1 MTFRKALPLI
11 FIILCIALAL
21 FTASCGGNAYRV
33 EFYVDGELYKYFL
46 VEEGGY
52 IEEVPAV
59 PTVEGMTGV
68 WSVTYFD
75 EINSDMKVHAV
86 YSRSFYTVK
95 FYVDGELYEEKSVR
109 KNSALTDVPA
119 VPERVGYRGT
129 WNITDFTAVNKDL
142 TVTAVYS
149 MAEKTVTFMSGDEV
163 VALRYV
169 TDGTVLREI
178 PDVPAFE
185 GKNYSSKWVVRNEG
199 VTEDADF
206 NAIYDDLTL
215 YAHYFVTVTLSGGY
229 SEVETVSTEL
239 GESVALP
246 DSGSLS
252 GYEFYGWYA
261 DPYFGEK
268 ITFPAVFEEN
278 ATIYGRWLSVESD
291 LDFTFENGALTG
303 YNGEK
308 TDVVVPYKH
317 ITEGEEVIVTS
328 VAPGAFKGSSLTKIT
343 LPSTVT
349 EIGAGA
355 FQDCADLQEV
365 VFADG
370 SFVETIRE
378 NAFDGCVNLKTFE
391 FSRYTAAV
399 GAFAFRNCSAVEEY
413 VGLGSTVINEL
424 SEGAFYANTLIER
437 FTLPATLEKI
447 GARAFYNNYNAQFVF
462 NGISALKYVESGA
475 FEKCVRLTSF
485 NAPSL
490 EKAEDGAFTGCYS
503 LNTVTMN
510 SDQKLYKLF
519 AKCDGDFFYT
529 VAADNAEYSLPLSLI
544 NVMVTPNVRG
554 EYNAGTLVE
563 NAFYNCVNVKNVT
576 LLSGVRTIEN
586 RAFLTNVNVTE
597 RVFAVNFSNTLESIG
612 DYAFEG
618 RSDLQKITLPLSL
631 VSIGVYAF
639 YGLSGLIDVT
649 VGANNALVD
658 VGKYAFSETAWQ
670 RDYVGVVKIGRVAL
684 GISDSYVASIGK
696 TELNA
701 EDFAG
706 VNSIAPYAFANNN
719 RIQTVFLPDNVIRV
733 GSYAFAKSSAL
744 REIYINAFCEFEES
758 ILAECV
764 LLEKVTVGAEKYPQQ
779 LFGTENFE
787 GSLPH
792 IFEGTTYY
800 ISDKFISLMIIA
812 DDIKTI
818 RQDIYTDFATLQEI
832 IVGEGINAI
841 LDGAFKNN
849 SKLIKVSLPSTVT
862 ELGYLEGEENYV
874 GVFCNSTSLKEIIM
888 PSVNS
893 LSVIHPY
900 AFADTS
906 LEQFVIPGSV
916 TVIGERAFAGTKLN
930 TVTFEEGVEELIINE
945 RAFYNVSGFNSFT
958 ATFPSRLRA
967 IGEEAFALCAG
978 LTGVELNDGLVT
990 IAPYAFSECG
1000 LTELDLPLSVKLYD
1014 EENTCL
1020 IKGALKNN
1028 PIKNLTLR
1036 APVLM
1041 TELFDGAAPNT
1052 LSEVSIYGTILDK
1065 QFQNIVSLQ
1074 IINLSEVDTIGESA
1088 FFNCSGI
1095 KRVTVPP
1102 TVTRIGDRAFAYCT
1116 SLISFV
1122 FEEGSLITNVGNY
1135 LFEGDVELKGT
1146 SFPSTVNN
1154 TEFIGV
1160 FKDCVTLTEAN
1171 IPESVIY
1178 LGDYAFYN
1186 NKELTSITI
1195 PSGVRT
1201 IGNYAFSGCEKME
1214 FENIKFADL
1223 ESLGDYAFADCKL
1236 LRGVKAESIQSIG
1249 NFAFDGCTALKELT
1263 VIDKKASEY
1272 ISQAENITTVNIS
1285 GKATAIAENIFN
1297 GCVNLTTVMVYTDK
1311 DKINDILAAL
1321 KNETIY
1327 NAKIFLSEES
1337 YSAVNEGIKDGG
1349 FGELLFPNP
1358 TDINGSYEF
1367 DEIDLTAKLISAEFS
1382 GETLFLPTY
1391 VYKDGVAYTVTE
1403 IGNSVFRDSKKLK
1416 ELTVPFTV
1424 EVIGDYAFYESGVES
1439 INFEI
1444 GSKLRV
1450 IGQYAFYNCTGL
1462 TSLELPDSLQR
1473 IEKAAFYGASNLES
1487 METTVYSR
1495 LAYIGEYAFYGA
1507 AKLEKLYFYNT
1518 IEVIAEH
1525 AFDSCGIK
1533 YLEFDANAAIKEI
1546 TAYSFANCYSLT
1558 AENIILPAGVL
1569 VHKDAFKRN

>member
-59 PTVEGMTGV
+59 PTVEGMSGV

-75 EINSDMKVHAV
+75 EITSDMKVHAV

-109 KNSALTDVPA
+109 KNSALADIPA
-119 VPERVGYRGT
+119 VPERAGYRGT
-129 WNITDFTAVNKDL
+129 WNVTDFAAVNKDL
-142 TVTAVYS
+142 TVTAVYT
-149 MAEKTVTFMSGDEV
+149 ALEKTVTFMSGDEV

-169 TDGTVLREI
+169 TDGTVLKDI
-178 PDVPAFE
+178 PDVPCFT
-185 GKNYSSKWVVRNEG
+185 GKNYSSKWVVRTDG
-199 VTEDADF
+199 STEDADF

-215 YAHYFVTVTLSGGY
+215 YAHYYVTVTLSGGF
-229 SEVETVSTEL
+229 SETEAVSAEL
-239 GESVALP
+239 GESVAVP
-246 DSGSLS
+246 DSGSLD

-268 ITFPAVFEEN
+268 ITFPTVFEEN
-278 ATIYGRWLSVESD
+278 ATIYGRWLSSESD

-303 YNGEK
+303 YNGAK
-308 TDVVVPYKH
+308 TEVVVPYKYV
-317 ITEGEEVIVTS
+317 TGGEEVIVTS
-328 VAPGAFKGSSLTKIT
+328 VAPGAFNGSSLTKIT

-365 VFADG
+365 VFANG
-370 SFVETIRE
+370 SFVEIIKE
-378 NAFDGCVNLKTFE
+378 NAFDGCVSLKTFE

-399 GAFAFRNCSAVEEY
+399 GAFAFRNCSAVKEY
-413 VGLGSTVINEL
+413 VGLGSAVINEL
-424 SEGAFYANTLIER
+424 SEGAFYANTMTEK

-490 EKAEDGAFTGCYS
+490 VRAEDGAFTGCYS

-529 VAADNAEYSLPLSLI
+529 VAADGAEYSLPLSLI
-544 NVMVTPNVRG
+544 NVVVTPNLRG
-554 EYNAGTLVE
+554 ELNAGTLVE

-586 RAFLTNVNVTE
+586 NAFLTNVNATE
-597 RVFAVNFSNTLESIG
+597 RVFTVNLSNTLESIG

-618 RSDLQKITLPLSL
+618 RKDLQKIDFPLSL
-631 VSIGVYAF
+631 VRIGEYVF
-639 YGLSGLIDVT
+639 NGLTGLREVT
-649 VGANNALVD
+649 IGANNALVD
-658 VGKYAFSETAWQ
+658 VGKYAFAETAWQ
-670 RDYVGVVKIGRVAL
+670 RDFVGVVKIGRVAL

-701 EDFAG
+701 EDFAE

-733 GSYAFAKSSAL
+733 GSYAFAKSTAL
-744 REIYINAFCEFEES
+744 REIYINSYCEFEES
-758 ILAECV
+758 ILAECA
-764 LLEKVTVGAEKYPQQ
+764 LLEKVTVGAEKYPQE
-779 LFGTENFE
+779 LFGTDDFE

-792 IFEGTTYY
+792 VFEGTTYY
-800 ISDKFISLMIIA
+800 IPEKFISLTILA

-818 RQDIYTDFATLQEI
+818 RQDIYTDFASLKEI
-832 IVGEGINAI
+832 NIGEGITAI
-841 LDGAFKNN
+841 WDGAFKNN

-862 ELGYLEGEENYV
+862 EIGYLEGEEIYV
-874 GVFCNSTSLKEIIM
+874 GVFYNSTGVKEITM

-906 LEQFVIPGSV
+906 LEQFVIPAGV
-916 TVIGERAFAGTKLN
+916 TNIGEKAFADTKLN
-930 TVTFEEGVEELIINE
+930 TLTFEEGEDELVINE
-945 RAFYNVSGFNSFT
+945 RAFYNISGFNSFT

-967 IGEEAFALCAG
+967 IGEEAFAFCAG
-978 LTGVELNDGLVT
+978 LTGVELNDCLVT
-990 IAPYAFSECG
+990 ISPYAFRDCG
-1000 LTELDLPLSVKLYD
+1000 ITELDLPLSVKFYD
-1014 EENTCL
+1014 EENNCL

-1028 PIKNLTLR
+1028 PIKILTLR
-1036 APVLM
+1036 SPVLM

-1052 LSEVSIYGTILDK
+1052 LSEASIFGTILNE

-1074 IINLSEVDTIGESA
+1074 TINLSEVDTIGERA
-1088 FFNCSGI
+1088 FYGCSGI
-1095 KRVTVPP
+1095 RRVTVPP
-1102 TVTRIGDRAFAYCT
+1102 TVTRIGDYAFAYCT
-1116 SLISFV
+1116 SLISCV
-1122 FEEGSLITNVGNY
+1122 FEEGSVITSVGNY
-1135 LFEGDVELKGT
+1135 LFEGDAELKGT
-1146 SFPSTVNN
+1146 SFPSTVTN

-1195 PSGVRT
+1195 PSEVRT

-1223 ESLGDYAFADCKL
+1223 ESLGEYAFAGCKL

-1249 NFAFDGCTALKELT
+1249 NYAFDGCTALKELT
-1263 VIDKKASEY
+1263 VIDKKASDY
-1272 ISQAENITTVNIS
+1272 ISQAENITTINIS
-1285 GKATAIAENIFN
+1285 GNATAIAKDIFD
-1297 GCVNLTTVMVYTDK
+1297 GCVNLTTVMVYTAK

-1321 KNETIY
+1321 KTETIY
-1327 NAKIFLSEES
+1327 SAKIFLSVES

-1349 FGELLFPNP
+1349 FGEVLFPNP
-1358 TDINGSYEF
+1358 TEINGSYEF
-1367 DEIDLTAKLISAEFS
+1367 DEIALTAKLVSAEFD

-1391 VYKDGVAYTVTE
+1391 AYKDGVEYRVTE
-1403 IGNSVFRDSKKLK
+1403 IGNSVFRGNTNLR
-1416 ELTVPFTV
+1416 ELTIPYTV
-1424 EVIGDYAFYESGVES
+1424 EAIGDYAFYESGVAR

-1444 GSKLRV
+1444 GSKLNV
-1450 IGQYAFYNCTGL
+1450 IGQYAFYKCTNL
-1462 TSLELPDSLQR
+1462 ISLELPDSLQR
-1473 IEKAAFYGASNLES
+1473 IEKAAFYGVSNLKS

-1507 AKLEKLYFYNT
+1507 AKLENLYFNKA

-1533 YLEFDANAAIKEI
+1533 YLEFDANAAIEEI

-1558 AENIILPAGVL
+1558 AENVILPADVV
-1569 VHKDAFKRN
+1569 VHSDAFKRN